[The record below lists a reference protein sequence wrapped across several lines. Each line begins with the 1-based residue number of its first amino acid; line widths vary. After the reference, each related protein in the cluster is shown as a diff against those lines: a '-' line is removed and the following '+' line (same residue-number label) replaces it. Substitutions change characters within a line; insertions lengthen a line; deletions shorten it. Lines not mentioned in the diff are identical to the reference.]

1 MYIIVGLGN
10 PGKKYEDTRHNI
22 GFKTIDALADK
33 LNIKVN
39 KIKFKGLVGEGRIAG
54 EKVILL
60 KPHTFMNNSGES
72 VVEIL
77 NFYKLKPEN
86 LLVVVDDIDI
96 EFAQLKIKKNGSAGT
111 HNGLKSIVNLIGS
124 KDFARFKIGVG
135 KKHPNED
142 LASFVLSNF
151 PSRDKKHIED
161 AVDACSE
168 SIIKTVTDGID
179 VAMNS
184 YNNNIYWGANWVF

>member
-10 PGKKYEDTRHNI
+10 PGKKYEATRHNV
-22 GFKTIDALADK
+22 GFRTIDTLADK

-39 KIKFKGLVGEGRIAG
+39 KIKFKGLLGEGRIAD

-60 KPHTFMNNSGES
+60 KPQTFMNNSGES
-72 VVEIL
+72 IVEVL
-77 NFYKLKPEN
+77 NFYKLQPKD
-86 LLVVVDDIDI
+86 VFVIADDIDI

-111 HNGLKSIVNLIGS
+111 HNGLKSIVNLTGS

-151 PSRDKKHIED
+151 PAKDKKHIDACIEACAD
-161 AVDACSE
+161 AVIEA
-168 SIIKTVTDGID
+168 VTDGID
-179 VAMNS
+179 RAMNN
-184 YNNNIYWGANWVF
+184 YNNNIY